1 MKVPALRRR
10 PPRRARPGATGGPW
24 EVPEDP
30 NYVERS
36 RWTRVVVVYGEGYG
50 GLGFET
56 PKYLLLARS
65 GRDWASPG
73 GRRGPCGRSR
83 PRRRRSRRGSSSRA
97 VRTSAPTDLSGS
109 RRQIGGWTA
118 PLGQK
123 LRDVPR
129 VRRHTRMIVYRA
141 LVESFF
147 ASVAGKSSRALRK
160 SRARARRV
168 DRALERR
175 EAPLQWPRRPRVAVF
190 QHAAA
195 RLLVGLAVPTAE
207 PTPELGA
214 FGCARRLR
222 YVVLA
227 RDHHSR
233 RRARRAV
240 VRISIDAPWRRPGC
254 RFMPPGRRSDVGSMW
269 RKQRRSSLA
278 PRARGSSSHT
288 SRGSRA
294 PFAPLRPLDD
304 ASRRASSPLL
314 WQLVP
319 PRRVEFARN
328 YVGVCW
334 ISLVVNLDH
343 LSSPSQIKLLVVVV
357 LSQLAASPGWRGL

>member
-1 MKVPALRRR
+1 
-10 PPRRARPGATGGPW
+10 
-24 EVPEDP
+24 
-30 NYVERS
+30 
-36 RWTRVVVVYGEGYG
+36 
-50 GLGFET
+50 
-56 PKYLLLARS
+56 
-65 GRDWASPG
+65 
-73 GRRGPCGRSR
+73 
-83 PRRRRSRRGSSSRA
+83 
-97 VRTSAPTDLSGS
+97 
-109 RRQIGGWTA
+109 
-118 PLGQK
+118 
-123 LRDVPR
+123 
-129 VRRHTRMIVYRA
+129 MIVYRA

-233 RRARRAV
+233 RRARRAA

-254 RFMPPGRRSDVGSMW
+254 RFMPPGRRSDVGSVW
-269 RKQRRSSLA
+269 RRQRRSSLA
-278 PRARGSSSHT
+278 PRTRGVVEPHFE
-288 SRGSRA
+288 RKPGPVRA
-294 PFAPLRPLDD
+294 AQTTR
-304 ASRRASSPLL
+304 
-314 WQLVP
+314 
-319 PRRVEFARN
+319 RRVSSRFEFVPMAAR
-328 YVGVCW
+328 
-334 ISLVVNLDH
+334 
-343 LSSPSQIKLLVVVV
+343 PP
-357 LSQLAASPGWRGL
+357 AATGIRP